1 MARVSFAVPDFQT
14 VEIERVPVNSY
25 DLISREG
32 SQGSGKPVPKK
43 SKGYRVQHT
52 SVGGKT
58 FYDRWGW
65 LILIASLACVPFA
78 FFGAAKAIQSNVNKV
93 EDWLPK
99 SFAET
104 AELAWFRKNFPSD
117 QFILVSWEGCKLS
130 ENAELGSEGDD
141 PRIAKLASLIA
152 PENADPNDI
161 NAIEAKKYFKGVST
175 GRQFLEQLTTGSHP
189 IEYAEAIERL
199 KGTVLGP
206 DGRQTCVIVSLDP
219 ETTAKLKPILGHG
232 QMRIFRPNVP
242 PGLLRRLIAEAG
254 IPDDQLHLGG
264 PPVDNI
270 SIDEEGEKTLVRLA
284 GFSGL
289 IGIMLAWWSLRSMIL
304 TFIVFSCSV
313 TSAAASLAMIWATG
327 ETVDA
332 IVLSMPSLVYVLAI
346 SGAVHFINYYRDAV
360 QNGGLHGSTERA
372 VIHSLKPAVLCSTTT
387 ALGLLSLC
395 ASELTPIRKFGLYAA
410 SGVMIL
416 IVVLFLL
423 LPAALHIIGYAKR
436 WVIDSMPEPI
446 KSSKEASNL
455 VREDSYIE
463 SIWGNIAGFIV
474 RNHFG
479 VAFSCMAV
487 VVFFGF
493 GLARTRTS
501 IDLLELFDSQ
511 ARILQDYRWLEKNLG
526 MLVPLEIVVQF
537 DKDSVAKSEEARSE
551 TSDSDE
557 GAIVEDATRLSFL
570 ERMETIVQIQDA
582 IRNQFG
588 ENGSKIVG
596 RSMSAA
602 TFASSLPSQ
611 DASTLTWTKRFGYN
625 KALES
630 KREELMG
637 SGFLRIDKTNG
648 AELWRISLRVAALEG
663 VDYGQFVHELR
674 AAVAPIIDAHGDRV
688 RVLRQIAGWTGDPK
702 FTGKQVLVWDPTEKK
717 PKAADEV
724 AVSKMRSDEIS
735 ALLGKARVKVKR
747 LSEDPGAM
755 PITQLQK
762 LSEFDAVVLSGAF
775 SNAEIGT
782 LGVTLGKVIDLQAVE
797 PNSPKAMVSSVY
809 TGVVPIVYKA
819 QRALLQSLVESTMW
833 SFLTIT
839 PLMMFV
845 SRSIRAGLVAMIP
858 NVLPIIIIFG
868 AMGWLNIPIDI
879 GSMMS
884 ASIALGVA
892 VDDTIHFLSWYRVD
906 VKQIRNRREAII
918 ASYKR
923 CATPTLQAA
932 CISGLGLSVF
942 AFSTFTPTQRFGW
955 LMLTI
960 LVAGVVAELI
970 LLPAIL
976 AGPLGKAFEPKQ
988 SRHSTVSRYM
998 LIMRY
1003 ELRRRFDRR
1012 YRTTPSV
1019 ADGELQ
1025 SAA

>member
-1 MARVSFAVPDFQT
+1 MQT
-14 VEIERVPVNSY
+14 A
-25 DLISREG
+25 
-32 SQGSGKPVPKK
+32 
-43 SKGYRVQHT
+43 SK
-52 SVGGKT
+52 GGKT

-78 FFGAAKAIQSNVNKV
+78 FYGAGKAIQSNVNKV

-104 AELAWFRKNFPSD
+104 GELAWFRKNFPSD
-117 QFILVSWEGCKLS
+117 QFILVSWDGCKLG
-130 ENAELGSEGDD
+130 EQPELGGEGDD
-141 PRIAKLASLIA
+141 PRIAKLAALVA
-152 PENADPNDI
+152 PEKADANDTD
-161 NAIEAKKYFKGVST
+161 ALEAMKYFKGVQT
-175 GRQFLEQLTTGSHP
+175 GRQLLERLTKSDTHP
-189 IEYAEAIERL
+189 LSYQDAIDRL
-199 KGTVLGP
+199 KGSLLGP
-206 DGRQTCVIVSLDP
+206 DGRQTCVIVFLDP

-242 PGLLRRLIAEAG
+242 PGILRRLIAEVG

-270 SIDEEGEKTLVRLA
+270 SIDEEGERTLVRLA
-284 GFSGL
+284 GLSGL
-289 IGIMLAWWSLRSMIL
+289 IGIMLAWWSLRSMVL

-360 QNGGLHGSTERA
+360 ETEGLHGSTERA
-372 VIHSLKPAVLCSTTT
+372 VIHALKPAILCSTTT

-436 WVIDSMPEPI
+436 WVVDMQPMLKTSGKGAVHPQRP
-446 KSSKEASNL
+446 
-455 VREDSYIE
+455 DTFIE
-463 SIWGNIAGFIV
+463 RIWGRAANFIV
-474 RNHFG
+474 RHHFG
-479 VAFSCMAV
+479 VAFSCIAIVVAV
-487 VVFFGF
+487 GF
-493 GLARTRTS
+493 GLTKTRTS

-511 ARILQDYRWLEKNLG
+511 ARILKDYRWLEKNLG
-526 MLVPLEIVVQF
+526 MLVPLEIVIQF
-537 DKDSVAKSEEARSE
+537 DKDSIASSGENRPDGQETDESKLAEE
-551 TSDSDE
+551 
-557 GAIVEDATRLSFL
+557 GTRLTFL
-570 ERMETIVQIQDA
+570 ERMETTVQIQDV
-582 IRNQFG
+582 IRNKFG

-602 TFASSLPSQ
+602 TFASSLPTQEKS
-611 DASTLTWTKRFGYN
+611 SVNFLKRRAYN

-637 SGFLRIDKTNG
+637 AGFLRIDPSTG
-648 AELWRISLRVAALEG
+648 AELWRISLRVAAFEG
-663 VDYGQFVHELR
+663 VDYGTFVHELR
-674 AAVAPIIDAHGDRV
+674 DAVSPIIDAHGDRV
-688 RVLRQIAGWTGDPK
+688 RVLRQIASWSGDPK
-702 FTGKQVLVWDPTEKK
+702 FTGKRVVIWDPAKK
-717 PKAADEV
+717 ADSSDAPDAASTPE
-724 AVSKMRSDEIS
+724 ATMAKLRSDEIA
-735 ALLGKARVKVKR
+735 ALLSKARLSVQR
-747 LSEDPGAM
+747 LTADPASM
-755 PITQLQK
+755 PVTQLQK
-762 LSEFDAVVLSGAF
+762 LSEFDAVILSGAF

-782 LGVTLGKVIDLQAVE
+782 LGVTLGKAIDLQAVD
-797 PNSPKAMVSSVY
+797 PNGSKTMVSSVY

-845 SRSIRAGLVAMIP
+845 SRSVRAGLVAMIP
-858 NVLPIIIIFG
+858 NVLPIFIIFG

-892 VDDTIHFLSWYRVD
+892 VDDTIHFLSWFRVD
-906 VKQIRNRREAII
+906 VKQIKNRKEAII

-976 AGPLGKAFEPKQ
+976 AGPLGKAFEPKL
-988 SRHSTVSRYM
+988 SRHNTASRFL

-1003 ELRRRFDRR
+1003 ELRRRFDRKSR
-1012 YRTTPSV
+1012 NASSAV
-1019 ADGELQ
+1019 DGELQ

>member
-1 MARVSFAVPDFQT
+1 MKSKG
-14 VEIERVPVNSY
+14 Y
-25 DLISREG
+25 
-32 SQGSGKPVPKK
+32 
-43 SKGYRVQHT
+43 SKGYRVQKP

-78 FFGAAKAIQSNVNKV
+78 FYGAGKAVQSNVNKV

-104 AELAWFRKNFPSD
+104 GELAWFRKNFPSD
-117 QFILVSWEGCKLS
+117 QFILVSWDGCTLGES
-130 ENAELGSEGDD
+130 PELGGEGDD
-141 PRIAKLASLIA
+141 PRIAKLAALVA
-152 PENADPNDI
+152 PENPDPNDVDSV
-161 NAIEAKKYFKGVST
+161 EAKKYFKGVQT
-175 GRQFLEQLTTGSHP
+175 GRQLLERLTKAESHP
-189 IEYAEAIERL
+189 LEYADAIDRL
-199 KGTVLGP
+199 KGSLIGP
-206 DGRQTCVIVSLDP
+206 DGRQTCVIVFLDP
-219 ETTAKLKPILGHG
+219 DTTAKLKPILGHG

-242 PGLLRRLIAEAG
+242 PGVLRRLIAQVG
-254 IPDDQLHLGG
+254 IPDEQLHLGG

-270 SIDEEGEKTLVRLA
+270 SIDEEGERTLVRLA

-289 IGIMLAWWSLRSMIL
+289 IGIVLAWWSLRSIVL

-360 QNGGLHGSTERA
+360 ESEGLHGSTERA
-372 VIHSLKPAVLCSTTT
+372 VIHALKPAVLCSTTT

-423 LPAALHIIGYAKR
+423 LPAALHIIGYARR
-436 WVIDSMPEPI
+436 WVIDVAPEQAKPN
-446 KSSKEASNL
+446 KNAAHPARVDTRMEH
-455 VREDSYIE
+455 
-463 SIWGNIAGFIV
+463 IWGIAARFIV

-487 VVFFGF
+487 VIAVGF
-493 GLARTRTS
+493 GLTRTRTS

-511 ARILQDYRWLEKNLG
+511 ARILKDYRWLEKNLG
-526 MLVPLEIVVQF
+526 MLVPLEIVIQF
-537 DKDSVAKSEEARSE
+537 DPESIAKSGENRADGVEP
-551 TSDSDE
+551 DE
-557 GAIVEDATRLSFL
+557 SKLVEDGTRLTFL
-570 ERMETIVQIQDA
+570 ERMETTVQIQDV
-582 IRNQFG
+582 IRNKFG

-602 TFASSLPSQ
+602 TFASSLPTQEKSNVNFI
-611 DASTLTWTKRFGYN
+611 KRRAYN
-625 KALES
+625 LALEN

-637 SGFLRIDKTNG
+637 AGFLRIDQSTG
-648 AELWRISLRVAALEG
+648 AELWRISLRVAAFEG
-663 VDYGQFVHELR
+663 VDYGTFVHELR
-674 AAVAPIIDAHGDRV
+674 DAVSPIIDAHGDRV
-688 RVLRQIAGWTGDPK
+688 RVLRQIASWTGDPK
-702 FTGKQVLVWDPTEKK
+702 FTGKRVVIWDPASKNAGGTPEST
-717 PKAADEV
+717 
-724 AVSKMRSDEIS
+724 VSKTRSDEIS
-735 ALLGKARVKVKR
+735 ALLGKAR
-747 LSEDPGAM
+747 LSVQKLSADPALM
-755 PITQLQK
+755 PVTQLQK
-762 LSEFDAVVLSGAF
+762 LSEFDAVILTGAF

-782 LGVTLGKVIDLQAVE
+782 LGVTLGKVIDLQAVD
-797 PNSPKAMVSSVY
+797 PNGPKAMVSSVY

-858 NVLPIIIIFG
+858 NVLPIFIIFG

-892 VDDTIHFLSWYRVD
+892 VDDTIHFLSWFRVD
-906 VKQIRNRREAII
+906 VKQIKNRKEAII

-976 AGPLGKAFEPKQ
+976 AGPLGKAFEPKL
-988 SRHSTVSRYM
+988 SRHNTASRFI

-1003 ELRRRFDRR
+1003 ELRRRFDRKSR
-1012 YRTTPSV
+1012 QTPSV
-1019 ADGELQ
+1019 AEGELQ